1 MGMADAFTIDESS
14 DFGARVARK
23 LRESPAIWLTTVS
36 PSGRP
41 SPNPV
46 WFLWDGAR
54 EVRTFALPTA
64 ARVTHLR
71 SNPHVVL
78 TFDGNSQG
86 GDVVVLNGEATL
98 EPEAP
103 KADAVPDYL
112 AKYRERIP
120 GINLTPAEFGAQYSV
135 PIRIQLTKLRGF

>member
-1 MGMADAFTIDESS
+1 M
-14 DFGARVARK
+14 
-23 LRESPAIWLTTVS
+23 
-36 PSGRP
+36 
-41 SPNPV
+41 
-46 WFLWDGAR
+46 
-54 EVRTFALPTA
+54 
-64 ARVTHLR
+64 
-71 SNPHVVL
+71 VL
-78 TFDGNSQG
+78 TFDGNGQG